1 MPLDGA
7 LSDKLSGE
15 PVPRRIRPVTL
26 EYASAHFPKVIIRLK
41 QGRLHVHTARA
52 VHERETVLLRSRD
65 PAARHEHWFILKSDF
80 DIVKEIA
87 ADINIR
93 SSPYESLRQV
103 EDRIRA
109 RVEVEFAGRGVPI

>member
-1 MPLDGA
+1 PLDGA

-26 EYASAHFPKVIIRLK
+26 EYASAHFPKIIIRLK
-41 QGRLHVHTARA
+41 QGRLHVHMAKA
-52 VHERETVLLRSRD
+52 VQDKEVILLRSRD
-65 PAARHEHWFILKSDF
+65 PAARHERWFILKSDF
-80 DIVKEIA
+80 DIVKSIA

-93 SSPYESLRQV
+93 SSPYEGLRRV

-109 RVEVEFAGRGVPI
+109 RVEAAFSGRGVPI